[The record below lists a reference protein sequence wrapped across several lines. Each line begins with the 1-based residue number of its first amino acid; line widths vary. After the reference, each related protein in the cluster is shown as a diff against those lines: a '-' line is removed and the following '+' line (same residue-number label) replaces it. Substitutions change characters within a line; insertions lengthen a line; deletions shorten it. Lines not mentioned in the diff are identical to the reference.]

1 MLAIWAVAAL
11 AVVALVYSLRVRQL
25 TRRELQL
32 SRLVDE
38 RTVELRERT
47 AQLEVANAAL
57 EELAT
62 VDSMTG
68 LANRRRFDVFIQQ
81 EWQRAER
88 SRLPL
93 SLLLLDIDH
102 FKMFNDRYGH
112 PAGDECIRQVASVL
126 REAAHRVSDLG
137 CRYGGEEFAV
147 ILADTPAEGAFA
159 VAEFIRRQVEGLG
172 MPNADAPDGNV
183 TVSIGVATRDGDRC
197 RRVVDLVQACD
208 RALYDAKRLGRNRTC
223 AAGDGSGGGT
233 APAADG

>member
-1 MLAIWAVAAL
+1 MRASMVAIWAVAAL
-11 AVVALVYSLRVRQL
+11 AAVAFVYLFRVRQL
-25 TRRELQL
+25 TRREVQL

-38 RTVELRERT
+38 RTAELRERT

-93 SLLLLDIDH
+93 SLLLVDIDH

-126 REAAHRVSDLG
+126 RAAVNRVSDLG
-137 CRYGGEEFAV
+137 CRYGGEEFALLLPNTAIGQAAV
-147 ILADTPAEGAFA
+147 LAERLRATVASRPLSYRGLPVEITCSFGVAHLRGPVPPTLIELADE
-159 VAEFIRRQVEGLG
+159 
-172 MPNADAPDGNV
+172 
-183 TVSIGVATRDGDRC
+183 
-197 RRVVDLVQACD
+197 
-208 RALYDAKRLGRNRTC
+208 ALYQAKRLGRNRVE
-223 AAGDGSGGGT
+223 AS
-233 APAADG
+233 ADL

>member
-11 AVVALVYSLRVRQL
+11 AAVALAYSLRLRQL
-25 TRRELQL
+25 TRRELEL

-47 AQLEVANAAL
+47 AQLEIANAAL

-81 EWQRAER
+81 EGQRADR

-93 SLLLLDIDH
+93 SLLLADIDH

-126 REAAHRVSDLG
+126 RAAANRVTDLG

-159 VAEFIRRQVEGLG
+159 VGEFMRRQVEGLG
-172 MPNADAPDGNV
+172 MPNADAPDGIV
-183 TVSIGVATRDGDRC
+183 TVSIGVATRDGDRY
-197 RRVVDLVQACD
+197 RRVVDLIQACD
-208 RALYDAKRLGRNRTC
+208 RALYEAKSLGRNRTC
-223 AAGDGSGGGT
+223 AAGTGSGGET